1 MITFVGAGSGDP
13 ELITLK
19 GYRYLQEADLVIYAG
34 SLVNPEILKYTK
46 KEARIVNSAE
56 LDLEEMVAEMVNAYR
71 TGKKVVRLHTGD
83 PSLYGAIGEQM
94 QRLDKEKIPYQII
107 PGVSSFLAAAAAL
120 KKQYTVPD
128 GSQTMIITRLE
139 GRTPVPEREKLGE
152 LAKHQSSMAIFLSV
166 GMIEKVVEELKTGYP
181 EDTPTAVVEKVSWP
195 EERIIQGTI
204 KTLPVLVKEAGVKK
218 TALILVGRFLT
229 DNGESKLYDR
239 TFTHEYRQG
248 K

>member
-71 TGKKVVRLHTGD
+71 AGKKVVRLHTGD

-181 EDTPTAVVEKVSWP
+181 EDTPAAVVEKVSWP